1 VLDISRVRSTSD
13 SGCKFDRKGRLLCGA
28 QKPDLLD
35 HLVGEGEQL
44 IWHMM
49 NSRRFIDGPVDRRPY
64 PNTSLRLGGR
74 CLCTT
79 AIVVVGLPLGGSCS
93 SAELPVDCLLVGAPG
108 FDPGRLQQSA
118 APVYKTEPH
127 ASAGA
132 VQRIRAI
139 FSSSR
144 AENGRSGWI

>member
-13 SGCKFDRKGRLLCGA
+13 SGCKFDRKGRLLRGA

-118 APVYKTEPH
+118 APVYKTELH
-127 ASAGA
+127 ASADVTA
-132 VQRIRAI
+132 P
-139 FSSSR
+139 
-144 AENGRSGWI
+144 